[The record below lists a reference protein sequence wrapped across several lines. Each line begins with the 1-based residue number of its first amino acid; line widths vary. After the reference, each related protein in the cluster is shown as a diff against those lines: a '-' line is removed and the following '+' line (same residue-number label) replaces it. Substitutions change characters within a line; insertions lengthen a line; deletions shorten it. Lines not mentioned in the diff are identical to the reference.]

1 MDERTIETITK
12 KVLEKLVD
20 TNGSSGGTATSSS
33 GRFFQVGVSARHIHL
48 SQKDLETLFGS
59 GYELQVLRM
68 LRQPDQFAA
77 KETVTIVGPK
87 RTLYGVRILG
97 PARSKTQVEI
107 SMTDGFS
114 TGIKAPVRDSGK
126 LDGTPGAVIVGPKGT
141 IQLTQGVIVA
151 ARHIHVEPARAQAC
165 GLTDQQRVKVRVKSD
180 NGRSLVFDNVLVRC
194 GSAHLSEFHVDT
206 DEANAAGMK
215 NGDEVE
221 VLL

>member
-20 TNGSSGGTATSSS
+20 TNGSSGGNTANAS
-33 GRFFQVGVSARHIHL
+33 GRSFPVGVSARHCHL
-48 SQKDLETLFGS
+48 SKNDLETLFGV

-68 LRQPDQFAA
+68 LKQPDQFAA
-77 KETVTIVGPK
+77 KETVTLVGPK

-107 SMTDGFS
+107 SLTDGFS
-114 TGIKAPVRDSGK
+114 TGLKPPVKDSGK
-126 LDGTPGAVIVGPKGT
+126 LDGTPGAVLVGPKGSV
-141 IQLTQGVIVA
+141 QLTQGIIAA
-151 ARHIHVEPARAQAC
+151 ARHIHVEPARAQAI
-165 GLTDQQRVKVRVKSD
+165 GIKDQQRVKVRVNTA
-180 NGRSLVFDNVLVRC
+180 NGRSLVFDNVLVRS

-206 DEANAAGMK
+206 DEANAAGLR